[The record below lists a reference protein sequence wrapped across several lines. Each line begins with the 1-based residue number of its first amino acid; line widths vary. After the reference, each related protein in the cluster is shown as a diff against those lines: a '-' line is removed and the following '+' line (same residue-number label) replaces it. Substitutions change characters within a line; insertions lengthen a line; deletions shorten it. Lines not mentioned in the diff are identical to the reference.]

1 MLAYL
6 IVDLLFFFLLF
17 AEGSSDP
24 ATLKFNLQTNADC
37 VVGDPIVTLWVET
50 LGGDFNYLMTYNGS
64 EPGID
69 TQYSIKV
76 DYSRPTNLNF
86 HWIDCNQSSM
96 FCFPVISSVTI
107 ENDVTSPLTVSK
119 CTKVLRRLSSTRI
132 EFDSSNGILV
142 SAGSGSCNS
151 TGPYCSNSSECCLP
165 SPAVSSSNTL
175 FSSLEL
181 PTSLALHTTTSSFMI
196 ASMTTP
202 SPTPSATPFP
212 TPSAT
217 PFPTPS
223 VSFSDSSE
231 FSQTSS
237 MQPSLS
243 LLSSS
248 FSDMMLT
255 SSLMISPTPSPSS
268 QCPEEDQWPE
278 TKAGVIVHGTCYQG
292 IFNASRYCGSD
303 GKWNETLCYTTES
316 FNTILL
322 RINASPLYALQ
333 GLLELIQNDIPSNQA
348 VILLNLI
355 ISEVSYNATAPSEQF
370 IKFYVSNKLLPANT
384 FNHKCRK
391 SPSQM
396 LFFL

>member
-278 TKAGVIVHGTCYQG
+278 TKAGVI
-292 IFNASRYCGSD
+292 
-303 GKWNETLCYTTES
+303 
-316 FNTILL
+316 
-322 RINASPLYALQ
+322 INASPLYALQ